1 MKKLQSLCLKRLGH
15 KMISVKSSTDLAK
28 MREAGAIA
36 GRALKLAGESIKPSM
51 TTKALDKIIHDYIIG
66 CGAKPSFLNY
76 GGFPA
81 SACIS
86 INNEVIH
93 GIPSHKRRIAEGDI
107 VSVDVGAFYNGF
119 HGDTCATFPCG
130 KISDEAKRLLE
141 VTEKSLYEGIAAA
154 QVGARLGDVSHAIE
168 EYCASRGY
176 GIVRNYCGH
185 GVGRDLHE
193 SPEVPNFGKPGHGPR
208 LAAGMTIAIEPMINA
223 KGDGVKVLR
232 DGWTV
237 ITSSGSL
244 SAHFEHTVA
253 ITTDGPVL
261 LTKP

>member
-1 MKKLQSLCLKRLGH
+1 MVS
-15 KMISVKSSTDLAK
+15 IKSSTDLAK
-28 MREAGAIA
+28 MREAGLIA
-36 GRALKLAGESIKPSM
+36 GRALKLAGESIRPGM

-93 GIPSHKRRIAEGDI
+93 GIPVHKRRIAEGDI
-107 VSVDVGAFYNGF
+107 VSVDVGAYYNGF
-119 HGDTCATFPCG
+119 HGDTCATFPVG
-130 KISDEAKRLLE
+130 EVSDEAKALLE
-141 VTEKSLYEGIAAA
+141 VTEQSLYEGIAAA
-154 QVGARLGDVSHAIE
+154 QVGARLGDVSHAVE

-185 GVGRDLHE
+185 GIGRELHE
-193 SPEVPNFGKPGHGPR
+193 SPEVPNYGKPGHGPR
-208 LAAGMTIAIEPMINA
+208 LVSGMTFCIEPMINA
-223 KGDGVKVLR
+223 KGDDVRVLR

-237 ITSSGSL
+237 VTANGSL
-244 SAHFEHTVA
+244 SAHFEHAIA
-253 ITTDGPVL
+253 ITPDGPVI

>member
-1 MKKLQSLCLKRLGH
+1 MVS
-15 KMISVKSSTDLAK
+15 IKSSTDLAK
-28 MREAGAIA
+28 MREAGLIA
-36 GRALKLAGESIKPSM
+36 GRALKLAGESIKAGM

-93 GIPSHKRRIAEGDI
+93 GIPSHKTRIAEGDI
-107 VSVDVGAFYNGF
+107 VSVDVGALYNGF
-119 HGDTCATFPCG
+119 HGDTCATFPVG
-130 KISDEAKRLLE
+130 KISDEAKALLE
-141 VTEKSLYEGIAAA
+141 VTEQSLYEGIKAA
-154 QVGARLGDVSHAIE
+154 QVGARLGDVCHTVE

-185 GVGRDLHE
+185 GIGHDLHE
-193 SPEVPNFGKPGHGPR
+193 SPEVPNYGKPGHGPR
-208 LAAGMTIAIEPMINA
+208 LVAGMTFCIEPMINV

-237 ITSSGSL
+237 ITANGSL
-244 SAHFEHTVA
+244 SAHFEHTIA
-253 ITTDGPVL
+253 ITPDGPVIM
-261 LTKP
+261 TKP

>member
-1 MKKLQSLCLKRLGH
+1 MVS
-15 KMISVKSSTDLAK
+15 IKSSTDLAK
-28 MREAGAIA
+28 MREAGLIA
-36 GRALKLAGESIKPSM
+36 GRALKLAGESIRPGM

-93 GIPSHKRRIAEGDI
+93 GIPVHKRIAEGDI
-107 VSVDVGAFYNGF
+107 VSVDVGAYYNGF
-119 HGDTCATFPCG
+119 HGDTCATFPVG
-130 KISDEAKRLLE
+130 KVSDEAKALLE
-141 VTEKSLYEGIAAA
+141 VTEQSLYEGIAAA
-154 QVGARLGDVSHAIE
+154 QVGARLGDVCHAVE

-185 GVGRDLHE
+185 GIGRELHE
-193 SPEVPNFGKPGHGPR
+193 SPEVPNYGKPGHGPR
-208 LAAGMTIAIEPMINA
+208 LVSGMTFCIEPMINA
-223 KGDGVKVLR
+223 KGDDVKVLK

-237 ITSSGSL
+237 VTANGSL
-244 SAHFEHTVA
+244 SAHFEHAIA
-253 ITTDGPVL
+253 ITPDGPVI

>member
-1 MKKLQSLCLKRLGH
+1 
-15 KMISVKSSTDLAK
+15 MISIKSSTDLAK
-28 MREAGAIA
+28 MREAGLIA
-36 GRALKLAGESIKPSM
+36 GRALQLAGESIKPGM

-130 KISDEAKRLLE
+130 KISDEAKQLLE
-141 VTEKSLYEGIAAA
+141 VTKKSLYEGIAAA
-154 QVGARLGDVSHAIE
+154 QVGARLGDVSHAVE

-185 GVGRDLHE
+185 GVGRELHE
-193 SPEVPNFGKPGHGPR
+193 APEVPNYGKPGHGPR
-208 LAAGMTIAIEPMINA
+208 LAAGMTIAVEPMINA

-244 SAHFEHTVA
+244 SAHFEHTIA
-253 ITTDGPVL
+253 ITSDGPVL